1 MPHDGPGLRATGRCG
16 SWAGPF
22 PLWTSV
28 PLAAEGGQ
36 NIGVGGDSRG
46 LRGANMEGWFLMT
59 YFSYPES
66 PKQSTEDSGYLV
78 KAGYLIQS
86 FSTGIVRSIKPTLQ
100 T

>member
-1 MPHDGPGLRATGRCG
+1 
-16 SWAGPF
+16 
-22 PLWTSV
+22 
-28 PLAAEGGQ
+28 
-36 NIGVGGDSRG
+36 
-46 LRGANMEGWFLMT
+46 MEGWFLMT

>member
-1 MPHDGPGLRATGRCG
+1 MDFSPFNGRG
-16 SWAGPF
+16 RTEYWG
-22 PLWTSV
+22 
-28 PLAAEGGQ
+28 
-36 NIGVGGDSRG
+36 GGDSRG
-46 LRGANMEGWFLMT
+46 LRGANMEGWFLIT
-59 YFSYPES
+59 YFSCPES